1 MTLITL
7 FKYFSGLRG
16 QNQKITEKNR
26 KNYRENR
33 KMSAQMISPQ
43 ILQFYYAQLLQKIST
58 GVTGREI
65 LDQNSNG
72 PLRTGLEDGNVT
84 EKVTVNE
91 KKSNFSMASIL
102 GEDSI
107 GSKTVSMD
115 SSESDSEQIVPNPS
129 ADPGHVHKSPDILQ
143 SRLLGYCEP
152 EPFSNMIKTNIG
164 GPHMVPAYPPVSMW
178 GFYGGHTGQQN
189 STVTKSKRNRTIF
202 TQKQIERLEIEFG
215 KSQYMIGSDRVE
227 LAKDLNLSE
236 TQVSPFS
243 SRIFRLVYFK
253 LLSYEV

>member
-1 MTLITL
+1 
-7 FKYFSGLRG
+7 
-16 QNQKITEKNR
+16 
-26 KNYRENR
+26 
-33 KMSAQMISPQ
+33 MINPQ

-58 GVTGREI
+58 GTTGREV

-72 PLRTGLEDGNVT
+72 SPRTDDNDKLRQEN
-84 EKVTVNE
+84 VNE
-91 KKSNFSMASIL
+91 KMTGNGRKSNFSMASIL

-115 SSESDSEQIVPNPS
+115 SSESDSEQIVPCPS
-129 ADPGHVHKSPDILQ
+129 VDPGPAHTSPDILR

-152 EPFSNMIKTNIG
+152 EPFQNMIKTNIG
-164 GPHMVPAYPPVSMW
+164 GPHMVPTYPPVSMW
-178 GFYGGHTGQQN
+178 GFYGGHTTQQN
-189 STVTKSKRNRTIF
+189 SIVTKSKRNRTIF

-236 TQVSPFS
+236 TQVSQFS
-243 SRIFRLVYFK
+243 TGGFETFIL
-253 LLSYEV
+253 

>member
-1 MTLITL
+1 
-7 FKYFSGLRG
+7 
-16 QNQKITEKNR
+16 
-26 KNYRENR
+26 
-33 KMSAQMISPQ
+33 MSAQMINPQ

-58 GVTGREI
+58 GTTGREV

-72 PLRTGLEDGNVT
+72 SPRTDDNDKLEQEN
-84 EKVTVNE
+84 VNE
-91 KKSNFSMASIL
+91 KMTGNGRKSNFSMASIL

-115 SSESDSEQIVPNPS
+115 SSESDSEQIVPCPS
-129 ADPGHVHKSPDILQ
+129 VDPGPAHTSPDILR

-152 EPFSNMIKTNIG
+152 EPFQNMIKTNIG
-164 GPHMVPAYPPVSMW
+164 GPHMVPTYPPVSMW
-178 GFYGGHTGQQN
+178 GFYGGHTTQQN
-189 STVTKSKRNRTIF
+189 SIVTKSKRNRTIF

-236 TQVSPFS
+236 TQVSQF
-243 SRIFRLVYFK
+243 I
-253 LLSYEV
+253 LSVLKS

>member
-1 MTLITL
+1 
-7 FKYFSGLRG
+7 
-16 QNQKITEKNR
+16 
-26 KNYRENR
+26 
-33 KMSAQMISPQ
+33 MINPQ

-58 GVTGREI
+58 DTTGREV

-72 PLRTGLEDGNVT
+72 SPRTDNNDKLGQEHVT
-84 EKVTVNE
+84 EKVTGNGR
-91 KKSNFSMASIL
+91 KSNFSMASIL
-102 GEDSI
+102 GEASI

-129 ADPGHVHKSPDILQ
+129 VDPGPVHTSPDILR

-152 EPFSNMIKTNIG
+152 EPFQNMIKNNIG
-164 GPHMVPAYPPVSMW
+164 GPHMVPTYPPVSMW
-178 GFYGGHTGQQN
+178 GFYGGHTAQQN
-189 STVTKSKRNRTIF
+189 SIATKSKRNRTIF

-236 TQVSPFS
+236 TQVSQFS
-243 SRIFRLVYFK
+243 T
-253 LLSYEV
+253 E

>member
-1 MTLITL
+1 
-7 FKYFSGLRG
+7 
-16 QNQKITEKNR
+16 
-26 KNYRENR
+26 
-33 KMSAQMISPQ
+33 MINPQ

-58 GVTGREI
+58 GATGREV

-72 PLRTGLEDGNVT
+72 PPRTDDNDKLGQEHVT
-84 EKVTVNE
+84 EKVTGNGR
-91 KKSNFSMASIL
+91 KSNFSMASIL

-107 GSKTVSMD
+107 GSKTVSLH

-129 ADPGHVHKSPDILQ
+129 VDPGPVHTSPDILR

-152 EPFSNMIKTNIG
+152 EPFQNMIKNNIG
-164 GPHMVPAYPPVSMW
+164 GPHMVPTYPPVSMW
-178 GFYGGHTGQQN
+178 GFYGGHTTQQN
-189 STVTKSKRNRTIF
+189 SIVTKSKRNRTIF

-236 TQVSPFS
+236 TQVSQF
-243 SRIFRLVYFK
+243 ILVVLK
-253 LLSYEV
+253 S

>member
-1 MTLITL
+1 
-7 FKYFSGLRG
+7 
-16 QNQKITEKNR
+16 
-26 KNYRENR
+26 
-33 KMSAQMISPQ
+33 MINPQ

-58 GVTGREI
+58 GTTGREV

-72 PLRTGLEDGNVT
+72 SPRTDDNDKLGQEHVT
-84 EKVTVNE
+84 EKMTGNGR
-91 KKSNFSMASIL
+91 KSNFSMASIL

-115 SSESDSEQIVPNPS
+115 SSESDSEQIVPCPS
-129 ADPGHVHKSPDILQ
+129 VDPGPAHTSPDILR

-152 EPFSNMIKTNIG
+152 QPFKNMIKTNIG
-164 GPHMVPAYPPVSMW
+164 GPHMVPTYPPVSMW
-178 GFYGGHTGQQN
+178 GFYGGHTTQQN
-189 STVTKSKRNRTIF
+189 SIVTKSKRNRTIF

-236 TQVSPFS
+236 TQVSQFILWVLKS
-243 SRIFRLVYFK
+243 
-253 LLSYEV
+253 

>member
-1 MTLITL
+1 
-7 FKYFSGLRG
+7 
-16 QNQKITEKNR
+16 
-26 KNYRENR
+26 
-33 KMSAQMISPQ
+33 MSAQMINPQ

-58 GVTGREI
+58 GTTGREV

-72 PLRTGLEDGNVT
+72 SPRTDDNDKLGQENVT
-84 EKVTVNE
+84 EKMTGNGR
-91 KKSNFSMASIL
+91 KSNFSMASIL

-115 SSESDSEQIVPNPS
+115 SSESDSEQIVPSPS
-129 ADPGHVHKSPDILQ
+129 VDPGPAHTSQDIIR

-152 EPFSNMIKTNIG
+152 EPFQNMIKTNIG
-164 GPHMVPAYPPVSMW
+164 GPHMVPTYPPVSMW
-178 GFYGGHTGQQN
+178 GFYGGHTTQQN
-189 STVTKSKRNRTIF
+189 SIVTKSKRNRTIF

-236 TQVSPFS
+236 TQVSQFILWVLKS
-243 SRIFRLVYFK
+243 
-253 LLSYEV
+253 

>member
-1 MTLITL
+1 
-7 FKYFSGLRG
+7 
-16 QNQKITEKNR
+16 
-26 KNYRENR
+26 
-33 KMSAQMISPQ
+33 MINPQ

-58 GVTGREI
+58 DTTGREV

-72 PLRTGLEDGNVT
+72 SPRTDDNDKLGQEHVN
-84 EKVTVNE
+84 EKVTGNGR
-91 KKSNFSMASIL
+91 KSNFSMASIL

-107 GSKTVSMD
+107 GSKTVSLD

-129 ADPGHVHKSPDILQ
+129 VDPGPVHTSPDILR

-152 EPFSNMIKTNIG
+152 EPFQNMIKNNIG
-164 GPHMVPAYPPVSMW
+164 GPHMVPTYPPVSMW
-178 GFYGGHTGQQN
+178 GFYGGHTAQQN
-189 STVTKSKRNRTIF
+189 SIATKSKRNRTIF

-236 TQVSPFS
+236 TQVSQFS
-243 SRIFRLVYFK
+243 TG
-253 LLSYEV
+253 

>member
-1 MTLITL
+1 
-7 FKYFSGLRG
+7 
-16 QNQKITEKNR
+16 
-26 KNYRENR
+26 
-33 KMSAQMISPQ
+33 MINPQ

-58 GVTGREI
+58 GATGREV

-72 PLRTGLEDGNVT
+72 PPRTDAEDKLGHEGDT
-84 EKVTVNE
+84 EKVTGNGR
-91 KKSNFSMASIL
+91 KSNFSMASIL

-107 GSKTVSMD
+107 GSKTVSLD

-129 ADPGHVHKSPDILQ
+129 VDPGPVHTSPDILR

-152 EPFSNMIKTNIG
+152 EPFQNMIKNNIG
-164 GPHMVPAYPPVSMW
+164 GPHMVPTYPPVSMW
-178 GFYGGHTGQQN
+178 GFYGGHTAQQN
-189 STVTKSKRNRTIF
+189 SIATKSKRNRTIF

-236 TQVSPFS
+236 TQVGQFS
-243 SRIFRLVYFK
+243 TGWFK
-253 LLSYEV
+253 LLFYGF

>member
-1 MTLITL
+1 
-7 FKYFSGLRG
+7 
-16 QNQKITEKNR
+16 
-26 KNYRENR
+26 
-33 KMSAQMISPQ
+33 MINPQ

-58 GVTGREI
+58 DTTGREV

-72 PLRTGLEDGNVT
+72 SPRTDNNDKLGQEHVT
-84 EKVTVNE
+84 EKVTGNGR
-91 KKSNFSMASIL
+91 KSNFSMASIL

-107 GSKTVSMD
+107 GSKTVSLD

-129 ADPGHVHKSPDILQ
+129 VDPGPVHTSPDILR

-152 EPFSNMIKTNIG
+152 EPFQNMIKNNIG
-164 GPHMVPAYPPVSMW
+164 GPHMVPTYPPVSMW
-178 GFYGGHTGQQN
+178 GFYGGHTAQQN
-189 STVTKSKRNRTIF
+189 SIATKSKRNRTIF

-236 TQVSPFS
+236 TQVSQFS
-243 SRIFRLVYFK
+243 T
-253 LLSYEV
+253 E

>member
-1 MTLITL
+1 
-7 FKYFSGLRG
+7 
-16 QNQKITEKNR
+16 
-26 KNYRENR
+26 
-33 KMSAQMISPQ
+33 MINPQ

-58 GVTGREI
+58 GTTGREV

-72 PLRTGLEDGNVT
+72 SPRTDDNDKLGQEHVT
-84 EKVTVNE
+84 EKMTGNGR
-91 KKSNFSMASIL
+91 KSNFSMASIL

-115 SSESDSEQIVPNPS
+115 SSESDSEQIVPCPS
-129 ADPGHVHKSPDILQ
+129 VDPGPAHTSPDILR

-152 EPFSNMIKTNIG
+152 EPFQNMIKTNIG
-164 GPHMVPAYPPVSMW
+164 GPHMVPTYPPVSMW
-178 GFYGGHTGQQN
+178 GFYGGHTTQQN
-189 STVTKSKRNRTIF
+189 SIVTKSKRNRTIF

-236 TQVSPFS
+236 TQVSQF
-243 SRIFRLVYFK
+243 ILVVLK
-253 LLSYEV
+253 S

>member
-1 MTLITL
+1 
-7 FKYFSGLRG
+7 
-16 QNQKITEKNR
+16 
-26 KNYRENR
+26 
-33 KMSAQMISPQ
+33 MSAQMINPQ

-84 EKVTVNE
+84 EKVIVNE

-164 GPHMVPAYPPVSMW
+164 GPHMVPTYPPVSMW
-178 GFYGGHTGQQN
+178 GFYGGHTAQQN
-189 STVTKSKRNRTIF
+189 SIVTKSKRNRTIF

>member
-1 MTLITL
+1 
-7 FKYFSGLRG
+7 
-16 QNQKITEKNR
+16 
-26 KNYRENR
+26 
-33 KMSAQMISPQ
+33 MSAQMINPQ

-58 GVTGREI
+58 GTTGREV

-72 PLRTGLEDGNVT
+72 SPRTDDNDKLGQEHVT
-84 EKVTVNE
+84 EKMTGNGR
-91 KKSNFSMASIL
+91 KSNFSMASIL

-115 SSESDSEQIVPNPS
+115 SSESDSEQIVPCPS
-129 ADPGHVHKSPDILQ
+129 VDPGPAHTSPDILR

-152 EPFSNMIKTNIG
+152 EPFQNMIKTNIG
-164 GPHMVPAYPPVSMW
+164 GPHMVPTYPPVSMW
-178 GFYGGHTGQQN
+178 GFYGGHTTQQN
-189 STVTKSKRNRTIF
+189 SIVTKSKRNRTIF

-236 TQVSPFS
+236 TQVSQF
-243 SRIFRLVYFK
+243 I
-253 LLSYEV
+253 LSVLKS

>member
-1 MTLITL
+1 
-7 FKYFSGLRG
+7 
-16 QNQKITEKNR
+16 
-26 KNYRENR
+26 
-33 KMSAQMISPQ
+33 MSAQMINPQ

-58 GVTGREI
+58 GTTGREV

-72 PLRTGLEDGNVT
+72 SPRTDDNDKLGQEHVT
-84 EKVTVNE
+84 EKMTGNGR
-91 KKSNFSMASIL
+91 KSNFSMASIL

-115 SSESDSEQIVPNPS
+115 SSESDSEQIVPCPS
-129 ADPGHVHKSPDILQ
+129 VDPGPAHTSPDILR

-152 EPFSNMIKTNIG
+152 EPFQNMIKTNIG
-164 GPHMVPAYPPVSMW
+164 GPHMVPTYPPVSMW
-178 GFYGGHTGQQN
+178 GFYGGHTTQQN
-189 STVTKSKRNRTIF
+189 SIVTKSKRNRTIF

-236 TQVSPFS
+236 TQVSQF
-243 SRIFRLVYFK
+243 ILVVLK
-253 LLSYEV
+253 S

>member
-1 MTLITL
+1 
-7 FKYFSGLRG
+7 
-16 QNQKITEKNR
+16 
-26 KNYRENR
+26 
-33 KMSAQMISPQ
+33 MINPQ

-58 GVTGREI
+58 GTTGREV

-72 PLRTGLEDGNVT
+72 SPRTDDNDKLGQEHVT
-84 EKVTVNE
+84 EKMTGNGR
-91 KKSNFSMASIL
+91 KSNFSMASIL

-115 SSESDSEQIVPNPS
+115 SSESDSEQIVPCPS
-129 ADPGHVHKSPDILQ
+129 VDPGPAHTSPDILR

-152 EPFSNMIKTNIG
+152 EPFQNMIKTNIG
-164 GPHMVPAYPPVSMW
+164 GPHMVPTYPPVSMW
-178 GFYGGHTGQQN
+178 GFYGGHTTQQN
-189 STVTKSKRNRTIF
+189 SIVTKSKRNRTIF

-236 TQVSPFS
+236 TQVSQF
-243 SRIFRLVYFK
+243 I
-253 LLSYEV
+253 LSVLKS